1 MKSTKI
7 QGANSNPGSV
17 NIIAIRPAV
26 EGTYISI
33 QCRSCSNLFTS
44 YQPTVAGVAI
54 GQHKCPNCQEVHKIS
69 PEDFESA
76 LDNIIP
82 ARNFEQIKQHL
93 AEASTIAESWYRIEG
108 ISQFMIHRGLNLG
121 QPAERGL
128 LSVITQGLDKA
139 KSNMGSK
146 E

>member
-7 QGANSNPGSV
+7 QGATSNPGSV
-17 NIIAIRPAV
+17 DIIAIRPAV

-33 QCRSCSNLFTS
+33 QCRSCSNPFTS

-54 GQHKCPNCQEVHKIS
+54 GEHKCPNCQEVHKVV
-69 PEDFESA
+69 PDDFDSA

-82 ARNFEQIKQHL
+82 VKSFDQIKQHIE
-93 AEASTIAESWYRIEG
+93 EASTIAESWYRIEG
-108 ISQFMIHRGLNLG
+108 ISQFLTHCGLNLG

-128 LSVITQGLDKA
+128 LPVISQGLDKA